1 MMEKYGQNDDEKKKD
16 KSYWK
21 DYLKSEIWLNLS
33 KESREIMDY
42 FAYGK
47 IQPELRNRKDFEN
60 KLYEAI
66 DACREEMPREWK
78 ITCENSEEDNFE
90 NWLVKN
96 GYETLTKASKF
107 HGGLAKALCRATEK
121 RIDINVY
128 KKIDMMVI

>member
-21 DYLKSEIWLNLS
+21 DYLKSE
-33 KESREIMDY
+33 KKSREIMDY
-42 FAYGK
+42 LANLPFAYGK
-47 IQPELRNRKDFEN
+47 IQPELRNREDFEN

-96 GYETLTKASKF
+96 GYETLTEASKF
-107 HGGLAKALCRATEK
+107 HGGLTKALSRATEK
-121 RIDINVY
+121 RTDINVY
-128 KKIDMMVI
+128 QKLDKMVI

>member
-1 MMEKYGQNDDEKKKD
+1 MEKYGQNDDEKKKD

-96 GYETLTKASKF
+96 GYETLTEASKF
-107 HGGLAKALCRATEK
+107 HGGLTKALSRATEK
-121 RIDINVY
+121 RTDINVY
-128 KKIDMMVI
+128 QKLDMMVI

>member
-21 DYLKSEIWLNLS
+21 DYLKSE

-42 FAYGK
+42 LANLPFAYGK
-47 IQPELRNRKDFEN
+47 IQPELRNREDFEN

-90 NWLVKN
+90 KWLFEN
-96 GYETLTKASKF
+96 GYETLAEASKF
-107 HGGLAKALCRATEK
+107 HGGLTKALSGATEK
-121 RIDINVY
+121 RTDINVY
-128 KKIDMMVI
+128 QKLDMMVI